1 MDPIQFKT
9 FFKNER
15 IEKNFG
21 WHCSDFWLNIK
32 QTNISNCLFPQN
44 RKENKME

>member
-21 WHCSDFWLNIK
+21 WKEHTAVISD
-32 QTNISNCLFPQN
+32 
-44 RKENKME
+44 